1 MTEFMT
7 PFASSFFIILREGF
21 EAMLIAMLVFMFLD
35 KMNARHQRPAVFWG
49 MGAGVLASLLLAVG
63 FRQIQGMTG
72 AHEEIFEGCVM
83 LIASGM
89 LAYCALFCHN
99 AKEHVEGKVDKAIDS
114 GKTWLLS
121 FTVFLAIIR
130 EGFEV
135 VLFYAALFVTG
146 VQSINAVVFG
156 AVIGLV
162 ALIASYYGLSR
173 LTKIIPIGM
182 FFRAS
187 AVFLLIMSAYFGYEG
202 VHELVEGLEDLKV
215 L

>member
-1 MTEFMT
+1 MTELAG
-7 PFASSFFIILREGF
+7 PFFSSFFIILREGF

-49 MGAGVLASLLLAVG
+49 MAGGVVVSLFLAIG
-63 FRQIQGMTG
+63 FKKIHGITG
-72 AHEEIFEGCVM
+72 AHQELFEGSVM

-114 GKTWLLS
+114 GNSFILS

-135 VLFYAALFVTG
+135 VLFYAALFTTG
-146 VQSINAVVFG
+146 VQSTQ
-156 AVIGLV
+156 AVITG
-162 ALIASYYGLSR
+162 ALIGLLALVGSYYGLSR
-173 LTKIIPIGM
+173 LTKLIPIGT
-182 FFRAS
+182 FFRVS

-202 VHELVEGLEDLKV
+202 MHELVEGLEHLKV

>member
-1 MTEFMT
+1 
-7 PFASSFFIILREGF
+7 
-21 EAMLIAMLVFMFLD
+21 
-35 KMNARHQRPAVFWG
+35 
-49 MGAGVLASLLLAVG
+49 
-63 FRQIQGMTG
+63 
-72 AHEEIFEGCVM
+72 
-83 LIASGM
+83 
-89 LAYCALFCHN
+89 
-99 AKEHVEGKVDKAIDS
+99 
-114 GKTWLLS
+114 
-121 FTVFLAIIR
+121 
-130 EGFEV
+130 
-135 VLFYAALFVTG
+135 LFYFTQHYLTG

>member
-1 MTEFMT
+1 
-7 PFASSFFIILREGF
+7 
-21 EAMLIAMLVFMFLD
+21 
-35 KMNARHQRPAVFWG
+35 
-49 MGAGVLASLLLAVG
+49 
-63 FRQIQGMTG
+63 
-72 AHEEIFEGCVM
+72 M

-121 FTVFLAIIR
+121 FTVFLAIVR

-135 VLFYAALFVTG
+135 VLFYAALFATG

-156 AVIGLV
+156 AVIGLA
-162 ALIASYYGLSR
+162 ALVASYYGLSR

-187 AVFLLIMSAYFGYEG
+187 AVFLLIMSVYFGYEG